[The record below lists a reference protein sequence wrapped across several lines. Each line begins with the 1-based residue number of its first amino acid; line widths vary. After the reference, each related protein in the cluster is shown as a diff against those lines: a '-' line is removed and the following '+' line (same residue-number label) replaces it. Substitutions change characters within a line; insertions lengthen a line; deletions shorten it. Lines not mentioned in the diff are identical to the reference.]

1 MENKT
6 IISLIMSGLFGIY
19 KIFSASKNRSYA
31 EIRLIERNW
40 IPLIT
45 TNFNELSQTNIEHKL
60 PFDSNQYYYR
70 GTIINSGT
78 IDIYKTLILK
88 PVKIEFEEEIK
99 VMSFKFSEMHN
110 EIELNYKLQENK
122 VEINWD
128 ILKPLEKFS
137 FELIIESKNNLKIYE
152 FNQMLKINCRI
163 AGIEKIEKTSSW
175 SLKNYKKQF
184 LTESIPTYFFLLI
197 MYGIF
202 SFLIYSGIKSY
213 YNPTPIISY
222 NVVSKSLNEKIEN
235 IKYYDSTKVKIEGF
249 SKKKLIANSEL
260 KNDLQVKILIK
271 KYEKRYWLVI
281 IGVLAL
287 LLISIRTVRL
297 IREDI
302 HDFKLKRV
310 YKALE

>member
-1 MENKT
+1 MESKA

-19 KIFSASKNRSYA
+19 KIFNSSKNRLYA

-45 TNFNELSQTNIEHKL
+45 TNFNELNQTNIEHKL

-78 IDIYKTLILK
+78 LDVYKALILK
-88 PVKIEFEEEIK
+88 PVKLEFEKEVKIL
-99 VMSFKFSEMHN
+99 SFKFLEKQN
-110 EIELNYKLQENK
+110 DIELNFELQENK
-122 VEINWD
+122 VDINWD
-128 ILKPLEKFS
+128 LLKPLEKFS
-137 FELIIESKNNLKIYE
+137 FELIIESKHNLKIYE
-152 FNQMLKINCRI
+152 FNQILKINCRI

-175 SLKNYKKQF
+175 SLKNSKKQF

-213 YNPTPIISY
+213 YNPDPIISY
-222 NVVSKSLNEKIEN
+222 NVVSKNIKEKIEN
-235 IKYYDSTKVKIEGF
+235 IKYYDSTKVEIKGS
-249 SKKKLIANSEL
+249 SKTTLIPNSQL
-260 KNDLQVKILIK
+260 KNDLQVKVIIK
-271 KYEKRYWLVI
+271 KYEKRYWLII
-281 IGVLAL
+281 IGLVAL
-287 LLISIRTVRL
+287 ILIFIRTVSL

-302 HDFKLKRV
+302 HDFKLKRI
-310 YKALE
+310 YKILE